1 MNWRDQITIDPD
13 VCHGR
18 ASIRDTRVLVATIL
32 DNFAAGLDT
41 EEITM
46 SFPSVPRESVRAAVY
61 YAAELARERDT
72 RRSRANDA
80 LGELRIEPACRG
92 FDKLSMG
99 EIDAEI
105 RASRER
111 TRRSSRG
118 SRDSVE

>member
-1 MNWRDQITIDPD
+1 
-13 VCHGR
+13 
-18 ASIRDTRVLVATIL
+18 
-32 DNFAAGLDT
+32 
-41 EEITM
+41 M
-46 SFPSVPRESVRAAVY
+46 SFPSVPRESVQAAVY

-80 LGELRIEPACRG
+80 LGELRIEAASGG
-92 FDKLSMG
+92 FDKLSMD

>member
-1 MNWRDQITIDPD
+1 MKRRDHITIDPD

-18 ASIRDTRVLVATIL
+18 ACIRDTRVLVATIL
-32 DNFAAGLDT
+32 DKFAAGLDP

-46 SFPSVPRESVRAAVY
+46 SFPSVPRESVQAAVY
-61 YAAELARERDT
+61 YAAELVRERDT

-80 LGELRIEPACRG
+80 LGELRIEAASRG
-92 FDKLSMG
+92 FDKLSMD